1 MPVVHHFAHGVVN
14 PAAAYVLAFVGS
26 LLGLNCTV
34 RARAA
39 RTRAR
44 RARWLVLAS
53 FAIGGGIWLMH
64 FMAMLGFDVP
74 ATPVRYDPLVTGTS
88 AAIAVAVVGT
98 GLFLVGTGKRTVS
111 KIIFGGALT
120 GIGVAAM
127 HYTGMA
133 ALRVEGTVTYD
144 PQIVAASVLIAI
156 VAATVALW
164 LSVAVRGTGPVI
176 ASAAIMGVAVCGMHY
191 TAMAALHVHL
201 SDSDAPVPGID
212 PIVLLLP
219 IVVVSTGSL
228 VALVF
233 SALQTA
239 TAEDFAAPDGRI
251 ALARFRGTAHV
262 PRPSSHVASHRG

>member
-1 MPVVHHFAHGVVN
+1 MPVVHHFAHGIVN
-14 PAAAYVLAFVGS
+14 PAAAYVLAFLGS
-26 LLGLNCTV
+26 LLGLHCTV

-39 RTRAR
+39 RSRTR

-74 ATPVRYDPLVTGTS
+74 ASPVRYDPLVTGAS
-88 AAIAVAVVGT
+88 AAIAVTVVGA
-98 GLFLVGTGKRTVS
+98 GLFLVGTGQRTVS
-111 KIIFGGALT
+111 KIIFAGTLT

-133 ALRVEGTVTYD
+133 ALRIEGTVTYD
-144 PQIVAASVLIAI
+144 RQIVAASALIAI

-164 LSVAVRGTGPVI
+164 LSVAVRGNGPVV
-176 ASAAIMGVAVCGMHY
+176 ASAAIMAVAVCGMHY
-191 TAMAALHVHL
+191 TGMSAMRVHL
-201 SDSDAPVPGID
+201 SDGGTPVPGID
-212 PIVLLLP
+212 PILLLLP
-219 IVVVSTGSL
+219 IVMVSTAAL
-228 VALVF
+228 VGLVF

-251 ALARFRGTAHV
+251 AVARFRGTAHV
-262 PRPSSHVASHRG
+262 PGRSTVASHRG